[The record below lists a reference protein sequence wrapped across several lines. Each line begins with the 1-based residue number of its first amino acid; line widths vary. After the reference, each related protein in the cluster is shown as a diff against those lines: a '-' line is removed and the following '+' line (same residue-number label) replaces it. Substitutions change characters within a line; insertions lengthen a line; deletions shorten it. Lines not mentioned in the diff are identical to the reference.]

1 MLKIYW
7 KYDKKF
13 YFLSATQDCWRNIV
27 VKNSLKNAAE
37 QKSILTSTDCFTD
50 IIACKSYA
58 ILINMS
64 AVSDDD
70 LDMLWDYYL
79 EVGLTSESV
88 VLGGNINVPKQLK
101 NKMQIYQNFEELQDN
116 LKYVILSAYRN
127 NKKSESFSSTLA
139 NAIMILS
146 QIRLYPGITTAQ
158 LAKKLEISQR
168 SVQRYIETLRVVGE
182 WIEYD
187 RNLKGWKLTDG
198 KSILWGD
205 W

>member
-1 MLKIYW
+1 MIHTNNVFTYGFTPNEEKFIEKMLPTK
-7 KYDKKF
+7 
-13 YFLSATQDCWRNIV
+13 
-27 VKNSLKNAAE
+27 
-37 QKSILTSTDCFTD
+37 KSILTSTDCFTD

-88 VLGGNINVPKQLK
+88 VLVGNVNVPKQLK
-101 NKMQIYQNFEELQDN
+101 NKMQVYQNFEELQDN

-158 LAKKLEISQR
+158 LAKKIEISQR

-198 KSILWGD
+198 KSVLWGD